1 MSKHEQAP
9 TLGRYPQLYPYV
21 MQHIGEQPIQGTLRD
36 RVNSLERSIMMGSP
50 DEAQF
55 LAWLVRTMKLSK
67 IIEVGVFRGTTTLA
81 LALALKDNGS
91 NGRLVGFDIS
101 SDFAEVGK
109 AAWKEAGVDHLIDF
123 RVGPAVEGL
132 DALLAEGVEGTFDLA
147 FIDADKTN
155 YAEYYER
162 SLKLLRP
169 GGIIAVDNVLWGGSV
184 LEAASTHD
192 DSTKAIVALN
202 EFIRND
208 KRVSATMLP
217 VADGVYLCTKL

>member
-184 LEAASTHD
+184 LEPASTHD